1 MRWIVTS
8 LTGLILLPATA
19 GLSRALFDFLV
30 GLQADGTTLQG
41 VIFFLT
47 GAGIW
52 ILVFVFLKR
61 PVRLYILSHELCHLL
76 AAWATGVRGGAMEIH
91 KDGGSVE
98 VDRTTFWIAM
108 APYLVPFYS
117 LLLILGFSF
126 MPNRTDPLVAW
137 NIMPGLLGLTWS
149 FHLTFTL
156 YAISQPQSDFTSY
169 GRVGSLSIILF
180 VNLLL
185 LTLFAAISHPMP
197 FAGEMQQVL
206 EAVLGSY
213 EWVWE
218 QILNLN
224 LQ

>member
-8 LTGLILLPATA
+8 LAGLILLPATA

-30 GLQADGTTLQG
+30 GLQSDETTLQG

-52 ILVFVFLKR
+52 VLVFVFLNR

-91 KDGGSVE
+91 KHGGSVE

-117 LLLILGFSF
+117 LLLILGFSV

-137 NIMPGLLGLTWS
+137 KIMPGLLGLTWS

-156 YAISQPQSDFTSY
+156 YAISQPQSDFKSY
-169 GRVGSLSIILF
+169 GRLGSLSIILF

-185 LTLFAAISHPMP
+185 LTLIAAITHPQP
-197 FAGEMQQVL
+197 FADEVHQVL
-206 EAVLGSY
+206 GAVQGAY
-213 EWVWE
+213 GWVWGH
-218 QILNLN
+218 IPK
-224 LQ
+224 